1 MELPDFNKMKL
12 IPAIVQDYKT
22 KEVLMLAYVNEESYQ
37 YMLKNKQTCFYSR
50 SRQEL
55 WHKGETSGD
64 FQNIKG
70 MYLDCDK
77 DTLLI
82 YVEQLGKGACH
93 TGNYSCFFNEVMKY
107 EDESNDS
114 IIEEVYNQIEDRD
127 KNPKENSYTNYL
139 LNEGV
144 DKICKKIG
152 EEATETVIAAKNTD
166 KDELIGEISDLVYHT
181 LVLMYDKNVKVED
194 VKNKLSERH
203 RKEGNKKVFHKKGEY

>member
-1 MELPDFNKMKL
+1 MEPDFNKMKL

-22 KEVLMLAYVNEESYQ
+22 KEVLMLAYVNEESYK
-37 YMLKNKQTCFYSR
+37 YMIDNKQTCFYSR

-93 TGNYSCFFNEVMKY
+93 TGSYSCFFNEVMQF
-107 EDESNDS
+107 EGESNSD

-139 LNEGV
+139 LNEGI
-144 DKICKKIG
+144 DKICKKVG
-152 EEATETVIAAKNTD
+152 EEATETVIAAKNTN
-166 KDELIGEISDLVYHT
+166 KNELIGEISDLVYHV
-181 LVLMYDKNVKVED
+181 LVLMYDRNIGLEEVQE
-194 VKNKLSERH
+194 KLEERH
-203 RKEGNKKVFHKKGEY
+203 KIQENKKVFHKRGAY

>member
-37 YMLKNKQTCFYSR
+37 YMLENKQTCFYSR

-55 WHKGETSGD
+55 WHKGDTSGD

-70 MYLDCDK
+70 MYLDCDN

-93 TGNYSCFFNEVMKY
+93 TGSYSCFFKEVIEF
-107 EDESNDS
+107 EDDSNTS
-114 IIEEVYNQIEDRD
+114 IIDEVYNQIEDRD

-181 LVLMYDKNVKVED
+181 LVLMYDKKVKVED
-194 VKNKLSERH
+194 VRNKLSERH
-203 RKEGNKKVFHKKGEY
+203 KVQGNKKVFHKKGEY

>member
-1 MELPDFNKMKL
+1 MEPDFNKMKL

-22 KEVLMLAYVNEESYQ
+22 KEVLMLAYVNEESYK
-37 YMLKNKQTCFYSR
+37 YMIDNKQTCFYSR

-93 TGNYSCFFNEVMKY
+93 TGSYSCFFNEVMQF
-107 EDESNDS
+107 EGESNSD

-139 LNEGV
+139 LNEGI
-144 DKICKKIG
+144 DKICKKGG
-152 EEATETVIAAKNTD
+152 EEATETVIAAKNTN
-166 KDELIGEISDLVYHT
+166 KNELIGEISDLVYHV
-181 LVLMYDKNVKVED
+181 LVLMYDRNIGLEEVQE
-194 VKNKLSERH
+194 KLEERH
-203 RKEGNKKVFHKKGEY
+203 KIQENKKVFHKRGEY

>member
-1 MELPDFNKMKL
+1 MELPDFEKMKL

-37 YMLKNKQTCFYSR
+37 YMLKNKQTCFFSR

-70 MYLDCDK
+70 MYLDCDR

-93 TGNYSCFFNEVMKY
+93 TGSYSCFFNEVIEF
-107 EDESNDS
+107 EDDNNNS
-114 IIEEVYNQIEDRD
+114 IIDEVYNQIEDRD

-181 LVLMYDKNVKVED
+181 LVLMYDKKVKVED
-194 VKNKLSERH
+194 VRNKLSERH
-203 RKEGNKKVFHKKGEY
+203 KIQGNKKVFHKKGEY

>member
-37 YMLKNKQTCFYSR
+37 YMLENKQTCFYPR

-55 WHKGETSGD
+55 WHKGDTSGD

-70 MYLDCDK
+70 MYLDCDN

-93 TGNYSCFFNEVMKY
+93 TGSYSCFFKEVIEF
-107 EDESNDS
+107 EDDSNTS
-114 IIEEVYNQIEDRD
+114 IIDEVYNQIEDRD

-181 LVLMYDKNVKVED
+181 LVLMYDKKVKVED
-194 VKNKLSERH
+194 VRNKLSERH
-203 RKEGNKKVFHKKGEY
+203 KVQGNKKVFHKKGEY